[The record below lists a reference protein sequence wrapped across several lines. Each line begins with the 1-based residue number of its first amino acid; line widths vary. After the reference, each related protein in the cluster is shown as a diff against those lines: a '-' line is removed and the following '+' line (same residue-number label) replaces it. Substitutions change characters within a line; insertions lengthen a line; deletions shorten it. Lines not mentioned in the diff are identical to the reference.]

1 MIPDAAAA
9 VIAAAYEDAARCGH
23 TPQQAAARA
32 ARELRRAGWTITPA
46 GATNGRQT
54 GSPADYTTISHA

>member
-9 VIAAAYEDAARCGH
+9 VIAAAYEDAARRGH

-32 ARELRRAGWTITPA
+32 ARELRRAGWTIAPTGTTAGRHTPA
-46 GATNGRQT
+46 RNVA
-54 GSPADYTTISHA
+54 